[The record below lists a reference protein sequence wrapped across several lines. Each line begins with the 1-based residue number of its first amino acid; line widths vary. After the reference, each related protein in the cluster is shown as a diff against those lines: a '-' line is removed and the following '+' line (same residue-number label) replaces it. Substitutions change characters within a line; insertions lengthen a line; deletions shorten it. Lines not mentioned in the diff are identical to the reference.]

1 MVDVA
6 TRVAIWGRAGGR
18 CSDSE
23 CRRVLIHRP
32 DEAADPSLIGEVCHI
47 KAKASGGPRYD
58 ENYPEEF
65 RESYDNLLLMCRIH
79 HKIIDDHPQIY
90 SVEKLRA
97 IKTDHE
103 TWVNSQLSVKEKDA
117 RSAREKYSVLLAG
130 IEKQLCLDKADRWLS
145 FMRNDEYPKIEKKFS
160 NNLFDFPTWIVRQY
174 WPNLIPEIEA
184 SVLNLTQ
191 AIDDYTHFFC
201 SIFEPEGISGILYY
215 SEVLPVRRM
224 G

>member
-97 IKTDHE
+97 IKT
-103 TWVNSQLSVKEKDA
+103 
-117 RSAREKYSVLLAG
+117 
-130 IEKQLCLDKADRWLS
+130 
-145 FMRNDEYPKIEKKFS
+145 
-160 NNLFDFPTWIVRQY
+160 
-174 WPNLIPEIEA
+174 
-184 SVLNLTQ
+184 
-191 AIDDYTHFFC
+191 
-201 SIFEPEGISGILYY
+201 
-215 SEVLPVRRM
+215 
-224 G
+224 